1 MKYRISPSQAHKLVQ
16 FGRSNYAELFAE
28 ILREREQQLNDAF
41 RHALPEN
48 FLEVK
53 GRALEIDSLLEALK
67 SKEPNGER

>member
-1 MKYRISPSQAHKLVQ
+1 MKYRISPNQARKLEQ
-16 FGRSNYAELFAE
+16 FSRSNYAELLAE
-28 ILREREQQLNDAF
+28 ILQQREIQLNDAF
-41 RHALPEN
+41 RRALPEN

>member
-1 MKYRISPSQAHKLVQ
+1 MKYRISSNQARKLEQ
-16 FGRSNYAELFAE
+16 FSRSNYAELLAE
-28 ILREREQQLNDAF
+28 ILQAREAQLNIAF
-41 RHALPEN
+41 RGALPEN

>member
-1 MKYRISPSQAHKLVQ
+1 MKYRISPNQARKLEQ
-16 FGRSNYAELFAE
+16 FSRSNYAELLAE
-28 ILREREQQLNDAF
+28 ILQAREIQLNDAF

-48 FLEVK
+48 FLEIK